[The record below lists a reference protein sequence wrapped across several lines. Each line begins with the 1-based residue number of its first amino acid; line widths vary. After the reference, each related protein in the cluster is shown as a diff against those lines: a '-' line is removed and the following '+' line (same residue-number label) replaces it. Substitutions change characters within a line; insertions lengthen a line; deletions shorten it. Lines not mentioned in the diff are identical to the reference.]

1 MARQAVESLPG
12 ETRVGSELI
21 SVLEA
26 AEALGCSPVWVL
38 KLLKNG
44 KLTGRM
50 LTPRSWMVTRKS
62 VADNLEEHR
71 TRSPRS
77 AGRPRSNPPGISA
90 VPKFDRIAHDPKI
103 FAGEAIVKG
112 TRIRVAALAA
122 LVARGVSE
130 RELLDLHADLT
141 AEDVRQAVRYSRA

>member
-1 MARQAVESLPG
+1 MARHAVESSPG
-12 ETRVGSELI
+12 GTTVGSELV
-21 SVLEA
+21 SVQQA
-26 AEALGCSPVWVL
+26 AAALGCTPVWVL

-44 KLTGRM
+44 GLMGRM
-50 LTPRSWMVTRKS
+50 ITPRSWMVTKKS
-62 VADNLEEHR
+62 VAENLQEHR
-71 TRSPRS
+71 TRDRKR

-90 VPKFDRIAHDPKI
+90 VPKFDRISHDPKV
-103 FAGEAIVKG
+103 FAGEACIKG

-141 AEDVRQAVRYSRA
+141 PEDVRQAVRYSRA

>member
-1 MARQAVESLPG
+1 
-12 ETRVGSELI
+12 
-21 SVLEA
+21 
-26 AEALGCSPVWVL
+26 L

-71 TRSPRS
+71 TRSPRR

-90 VPKFDRIAHDPKI
+90 VPKFDRISHDPKI

-122 LVARGVSE
+122 LAARGVTE

>member
-1 MARQAVESLPG
+1 MASRAVESSPG
-12 ETRVGSELI
+12 GTRVGSELI

-130 RELLDLHADLT
+130 RELLDLHAGLT
-141 AEDVRQAVRYSRA
+141 LEDVRQAVRYSRA

>member
-1 MARQAVESLPG
+1 MASRAVESSPG
-12 ETRVGSELI
+12 GTRVGRDLI

-71 TRSPRS
+71 TRSPRR

-90 VPKFDRIAHDPKI
+90 VPKFDRISHDPKI

-122 LVARGVSE
+122 LAARGVTE

>member
-1 MARQAVESLPG
+1 MASRAVESSPG
-12 ETRVGSELI
+12 GTTVGSDLV
-21 SVLEA
+21 SVQQA
-26 AEALGCSPVWVL
+26 AAALGCTPVWVL

-44 KLTGRM
+44 GLMGRM
-50 LTPRSWMVTRKS
+50 ITPRSWMVTKKS
-62 VADNLEEHR
+62 VAENLQEHR
-71 TRSPRS
+71 TRDRKR
-77 AGRPRSNPPGISA
+77 AGRPRSSPPGISA

-122 LVARGVSE
+122 LVARGVPE
-130 RELLDLHADLT
+130 RELLDLHAGLT

>member
-1 MARQAVESLPG
+1 MASRAVESSPG
-12 ETRVGSELI
+12 GTRVGSELI

-38 KLLKNG
+38 KLLKTG

-71 TRSPRS
+71 TRSPRR

-122 LVARGVSE
+122 LAARGVTE
-130 RELLDLHADLT
+130 QELLDLHADLT